1 MYLLNSSVRGFRN
14 LRDSQLEWGSGFNI
28 LWGENAQGKTNLL
41 ESIYLLGHLKSF
53 RSARGTELIAHNA
66 AKAVLGGAIKAANVI
81 NRIELVLEQ
90 GGRIPSINGK
100 KVRKLSDFLGY
111 LRPILFTPEEMELI
125 KGYPAG
131 RRALLDRAIVQQDPL
146 YLDRAQEFYRILKQ
160 RNLLLKQEA
169 GRLEI
174 EPWTRSLIV
183 AGAGIRRQRSDFLKD
198 FKPLFREAY
207 QEIAENREQPE
218 IDYPYETSDRENLEK
233 QLHHELERQSGRERQ
248 YKQTL
253 AGPHRDNPEFL
264 IDGRPLRT
272 FGSQGQ
278 QRSFLLA
285 FKSTQVISL
294 EQQLGESP
302 VLLLDDLTSELDWRR
317 QQGFF
322 KFLLTRRG
330 QVFITTTRPN
340 ILGDHGPVEARF
352 YQVFDGS
359 VNIQ

>member
-1 MYLLNSSVRGFRN
+1 MNLLNSSVRGFRN
-14 LRDSQLEWGSGFNI
+14 LRDSQLEWGPGFNI

-53 RSARGTELIAHNA
+53 RSARGREMIAHTA
-66 AKAVLGGAIKAANVI
+66 PKAVLGGEIKAANVI

-90 GGRIPSINGK
+90 GGRTPSINGK
-100 KVRKLSDFLGY
+100 KVGKLSEFFGY
-111 LRPILFTPEEMELI
+111 LRPILFTPEEMGLI

-146 YLDRAQEFYRILKQ
+146 YLDRAQEFFRILKQ
-160 RNLLLKQEA
+160 RNLLLKKGA
-169 GRLEI
+169 GKTEI
-174 EPWTRSLIV
+174 EPWTQSLVV
-183 AGAGIRRQRSDFLKD
+183 AGAGIRRQRADFLED
-198 FKPLFREAY
+198 FKPLLRQAY
-207 QEIAENREQPE
+207 QEIAENREQLE
-218 IDYPYETSDRENLEK
+218 IDYPYATRDRENLEK

-248 YKQTL
+248 LKQTL

-285 FKSTQVISL
+285 FKAAQIISL

-302 VLLLDDLTSELDWRR
+302 LLLLDDLTSELDWRR

-340 ILGDHGPVEARF
+340 ILGDHGPVEACF
-352 YQVFDGS
+352 YRVVDGS